1 MLIEWYGGL
10 NMIHLIFLSAI
21 FFSLP
26 ILNREKKI
34 PFFIMSFI
42 LLFFILSIRYDYG
55 NDYSSYMEI
64 FENIKT
70 NNFAWGANDVGFKW
84 LNQISPSF
92 QFLIIIHS
100 FFYMFTMYYL
110 MKKFLNQNNLWIG
123 LVILLVNPYLF
134 LIHLSSLRQT
144 VAMCCFIWAVLF
156 WIDNKKIIPFLL
168 IAVGISFHKSA
179 IILLPIMFLLTMKKN
194 KKVWIQGSFVAT
206 LILVATPLFD
216 FVLNFVMKFLPAH
229 YSIVYLSEKS
239 GNSLSSTVLSFVI
252 YIIVLISYD
261 KLEGKELII
270 GKLMIIGSIISVL
283 TYKISMLTRVQSYFD
298 IFFIV
303 LFPIILNKQ
312 DNKLKKIIIFIL
324 VLGIYLLRYYSF
336 FTNPLWIE
344 GYSHYKSIFTF

>member
-1 MLIEWYGGL
+1 
-10 NMIHLIFLSAI
+10 MIHLIFLGAI

-26 ILNREKKI
+26 FLNREKKV

-70 NNFAWGANDVGFKW
+70 NNFAWGTSDIGFKW
-84 LNQISPSF
+84 LNQISPTY
-92 QFLIIIHS
+92 QFLIVIHS
-100 FFYMFTMYYL
+100 FFYMFTIYEL
-110 MKKFLNQNNLWIG
+110 MKKFLNRNNLWVG
-123 LVILLVNPYLF
+123 LVVLLVNPYLF

-144 VAMCCFIWAVLF
+144 LAMCCFIWAVLF
-156 WIDNKKIIPFLL
+156 LVENKKILSFIL

-179 IILLPIMFLLTMKKN
+179 IILIPIMFILTMKKN
-194 KKVWIQGSFVAT
+194 KKIWVQGSFVAT

-216 FVLNFVMKFLPAH
+216 ILLSFIMKFLPAH
-229 YSIVYLSEKS
+229 YSIVYLNEKS
-239 GNSLSSTVLSFVI
+239 GNSLLSTILSFII
-252 YIIVLISYD
+252 YLIVLTSYD
-261 KLEGKELII
+261 RLEDKEII
-270 GKLMIIGSIISVL
+270 LGKLMIIGSVISVL

-298 IFFIV
+298 VFFIV

-312 DNKLKKIIIFIL
+312 ESKFKKFIMFSL
-324 VLGIYLLRYYSF
+324 VMGIYLLRYYSF

-344 GYSHYKSIFTF
+344 NYSHYKSIFTF